1 VYGTGNAITLPSATY
16 SAFGDDNALGS
27 RGRNENIFGY
37 TGGVGFDYGQ
47 KNNFRMAPYHRLD
60 LGIQF
65 KKEKKWGERTWEI
78 SVYNVYNRMNPYFYY
93 LGYEYR
99 NNKSYGVIKQV
110 TLFPFVPSFSYNIK
124 F

>member
-1 VYGTGNAITLPSATY
+1 MEKQLNKKRVAVMATDGFEQ
-16 SAFGDDNALGS
+16 SEFEEPIKALKK
-27 RGRNENIFGY
+27 E
-37 TGGVGFDYGQ
+37 
-47 KNNFRMAPYHRLD
+47 
-60 LGIQF
+60 GISVDIISLN
-65 KKEKKWGERTWEI
+65 KGKIKGWKEKKWGERTWEI
-78 SVYNVYNRMNPYFYY
+78 SIYNVYNRMNPYFYY